1 MSFSR
6 ICPKP
11 STIRSSL
18 PSVAVSCLKSAASAA
33 DFRVPR
39 RKTQDEFITEEA
51 YKGLKERME
60 AQVYF
65 KGMTEEERREIDEKY
80 YARLD
85 YELSVIKKWVF
96 PATS

>member
-1 MSFSR
+1 
-6 ICPKP
+6 
-11 STIRSSL
+11 
-18 PSVAVSCLKSAASAA
+18 
-33 DFRVPR
+33 
-39 RKTQDEFITEEA
+39 
-51 YKGLKERME
+51 ME